1 MDSTTYK
8 DRMKQIIV
16 ERKKVYRKELAME
29 FGIAPHNLNRD
40 ADKLIAENEIEYGK
54 DGREVYYIPKTVSP
68 EPEATIQEVSEASE
82 TEVKPRETGKLL
94 KSQRVT
100 KAQQMYDFI
109 KQKDCEVSNRELI
122 KQFNIPERKLSL
134 YLKPKTKTGDLKWR
148 KIGRETFYRRGEMPI
163 ETVTRFTKME
173 MIVKQIGELDQFR
186 KYEINQRLSNRTI
199 VEYLKNIIKFYQ
211 FKNNFG
217 TSGVFIFPVE
227 RFTIRD
233 FDAYKTYCRQELHYS
248 DYAMASMVV
257 PLKAYFRY
265 LKSRNLVLTD
275 ILENEEVPQ
284 VHSDEQDP
292 QSVITVEDFWNL
304 VGTVKGDKYELT
316 SLTLL
321 LIMLDTGARVGELE
335 TICREHIDF
344 ENSVITILGEKKRRR
359 AGKRVPRTLPLS
371 KLTLQYLQ
379 KLIFRYRNIEEK
391 VFYWSYDEKI
401 EVGTAVFLTPYR
413 KFMKGGQIRQF
424 VRDLREKAQIIK
436 EITVHS
442 FRRWLAVTLGN
453 GGMREDFISYR
464 LGQEPKNISKITLDY
479 MRMAPEY
486 RMEYDKQYQRA
497 HPLNQ
502 SEFVQQFQ
510 TFVGEN

>member
-1 MDSTTYK
+1 
-8 DRMKQIIV
+8 
-16 ERKKVYRKELAME
+16 
-29 FGIAPHNLNRD
+29 
-40 ADKLIAENEIEYGK
+40 
-54 DGREVYYIPKTVSP
+54 
-68 EPEATIQEVSEASE
+68 
-82 TEVKPRETGKLL
+82 
-94 KSQRVT
+94 
-100 KAQQMYDFI
+100 
-109 KQKDCEVSNRELI
+109 
-122 KQFNIPERKLSL
+122 
-134 YLKPKTKTGDLKWR
+134 
-148 KIGRETFYRRGEMPI
+148 
-163 ETVTRFTKME
+163 
-173 MIVKQIGELDQFR
+173 
-186 KYEINQRLSNRTI
+186 
-199 VEYLKNIIKFYQ
+199 
-211 FKNNFG
+211 
-217 TSGVFIFPVE
+217 
-227 RFTIRD
+227 
-233 FDAYKTYCRQELHYS
+233 
-248 DYAMASMVV
+248 
-257 PLKAYFRY
+257 
-265 LKSRNLVLTD
+265 
-275 ILENEEVPQ
+275 
-284 VHSDEQDP
+284 
-292 QSVITVEDFWNL
+292 
-304 VGTVKGDKYELT
+304 
-316 SLTLL
+316 
-321 LIMLDTGARVGELE
+321 MLDTGARVGELE